1 MIGIRVNN
9 KLSVGQ
15 VPLKDK
21 RVDRVNDN
29 VVAPVDDQN
38 RLFDILKVGVR
49 LASWR
54 SPLLQSRYLSQT
66 ARPSPLIEGSRLPP
80 CALLIFVKMP
90 ARLPDLFLLERR
102 IPPATTYQVCIRL
115 SEDRFGF
122 RGQRRHAIAAAR
134 SCSDEDK
141 TSNLLGTV
149 QSQLLGNESSE
160 RKAQEIDLLEP

>member
-1 MIGIRVNN
+1 MRSVIGIRVNN

-54 SPLLQSRYLSQT
+54 SHSSK
-66 ARPSPLIEGSRLPP
+66 A
-80 CALLIFVKMP
+80 
-90 ARLPDLFLLERR
+90 
-102 IPPATTYQVCIRL
+102 
-115 SEDRFGF
+115 
-122 RGQRRHAIAAAR
+122 AI
-134 SCSDEDK
+134 
-141 TSNLLGTV
+141 
-149 QSQLLGNESSE
+149 
-160 RKAQEIDLLEP
+160 